1 MDNDPELSQ
10 AIYFGVCVCVCVC
23 VCVRV
28 SVCVCVFIVYP
39 VDWYGDGDREHVY
52 LGRGWVVTRLETDLE
67 VSSSGS
73 QK

>member
-10 AIYFGVCVCVCVC
+10 AIYFGVCVCVCV
-23 VCVRV
+23 R
-28 SVCVCVFIVYP
+28 VCVCVFIVYQ